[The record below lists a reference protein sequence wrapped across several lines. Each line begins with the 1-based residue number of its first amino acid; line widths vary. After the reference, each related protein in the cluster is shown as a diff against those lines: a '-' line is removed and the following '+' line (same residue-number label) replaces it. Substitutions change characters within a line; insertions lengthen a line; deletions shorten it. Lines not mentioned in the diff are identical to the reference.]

1 MHPKN
6 PPVGRACLTP
16 VALAIHLALAAMPS
30 FGAGTVTTVQ
40 AQAAAPS
47 AIQYD
52 IPAGPLAEALNR
64 FAQQSGIA
72 VVVDAAKV
80 HGLRTPGLKG
90 GYAVDEGFAVLL
102 RGSGYAASKTAA
114 GYVLVPQ
121 PQAGDTPTLPTVK
134 VSASAER
141 SDLLPPP
148 YAGGQ
153 MARGGR
159 LGMLGN
165 KDFLDAPFSLSSY
178 TAQAIEDRQA
188 VTVADVVVNDP
199 SVRVSGQAGDILDT
213 FFIRGFPV
221 GDQNSGEIAF
231 DGVYGVAPN
240 YRVLT
245 DYAERVEV
253 VKGPTAL
260 LYGMSPANSVGGTI
274 NIVPKRAAAT
284 DLTRFTADYASDSQ
298 LGGHLDVSR
307 RFGEDRRFGARFNGS
322 YHDGDTPLDHQS
334 RSAHVGA
341 LALDYQGERLRASAD
356 LIDQRED
363 IDAPS
368 RRPFLAAGV
377 GVPSAPDG
385 RRNVTQAWEWFK
397 TEDQSLLLRAEYD
410 LNDTLTLFAA
420 AGGGRTRVDRLFG
433 NPTILNAAG
442 DTSTV
447 PQHFKFDVD
456 RSTADAGLRARF
468 VTGAVGHGVTLQASR
483 YRDRL
488 GRNSVSG
495 SAVASNLYHPVDRAE
510 QSVAAPAT
518 VPKVSQTEL
527 SGVALADTLSMF
539 DDRLQLTVGVRRQ
552 QVESDNFSPA
562 SGAVTSS
569 YDKSAVTP
577 LVGVVVKPWQNIAF
591 YANRIEGLSKGDTA
605 PGTAANAGEV
615 FAPYRSRQN
624 EIGVKIDHG
633 RLATTV
639 SVFEIEKP
647 SGQLTGNVFAVD
659 GEQRNRG
666 LEIALFGEATRRVR
680 LLGGVTLLDAEL
692 TKTNSTAT
700 QGKTA
705 AGAPSLAANL
715 GVEWDTP
722 FAPGVTL
729 TGNLVHT
736 GKQYVD
742 RANTQHIPAWTT
754 LDLGARYRTTLAGQ
768 ATTFRASLRNAF
780 DRHYWAGVSQ
790 WGSLAQGAPRTLLL
804 SATVD
809 F

>member
-1 MHPKN
+1 MHPKRSTTT
-6 PPVGRACLTP
+6 RAYLTP
-16 VALAIHLALAAMPS
+16 VALAIHLAFAATPS
-30 FGAGTVTTVQ
+30 LGAGAAVQ
-40 AQAAAPS
+40 AQAAAPG
-47 AIQYD
+47 AILYD
-52 IPAGPLAEALNR
+52 IPAGSLAEALNR
-64 FAQQSGIA
+64 FAQQSGVAI
-72 VVVDAAKV
+72 VVDAAKV

-90 GYAVDEGFAVLL
+90 RYEVDEGFAVLL
-102 RGSGYAASKTAA
+102 LGSGYAASKTAA

-121 PQAGDTPTLPTVK
+121 PQAGDMPTLPTVK

-141 SDLLPPP
+141 PEQLPPA

-165 KDFLDAPFSLSSY
+165 EDFLDAPFSLSSY

-188 VTVADVVVNDP
+188 ATVADVVGNDP

-245 DYAERVEV
+245 DYAERIEI

-307 RFGEDRRFGARFNGS
+307 RFGEDRSFGARFNGS

-334 RSAHVGA
+334 RTAHVGA
-341 LALDYQGERLRASAD
+341 LALDYKGERLRASAD

-410 LNDTLTLFAA
+410 LNDALTLFAA

-433 NPTILNAAG
+433 NPTIFNSAG

-468 VTGAVGHGVTLQASR
+468 VTGAVGHAVTLQASS

-495 SAVASNLYHPVDRAE
+495 SAVASNLYQPVDRAE
-510 QSVAAPAT
+510 QSVAAPTT
-518 VPKVSQTEL
+518 VPQVSQTEL

-539 DDRLQLTVGVRRQ
+539 DERLQLTVGVRRQ
-552 QVESDNFSPA
+552 QVESDNFSPS

-577 LVGVVVKPWQNIAF
+577 LFGVVVKPWQNVAF
-591 YANRIEGLSKGDTA
+591 YANRIDGLSKGDTA
-605 PGTAANAGEV
+605 PGTATNAGEV
-615 FAPYRSRQN
+615 FAPYRSTQN

-659 GEQRNRG
+659 GKQRNRG
-666 LEIALFGEATRRVR
+666 LEISLFGEATRRVR
-680 LLGGVTLLDAEL
+680 LLGGVTLLDAEP

-729 TGNLVHT
+729 TGSLVHT

-742 RANTQHIPAWTT
+742 RANTQRIPAWTT